1 MTIVLIIVGFL
12 VITLISNALTNLV
25 IFNGGFEL
33 DTDATSVLLATL
45 LWELMI
51 PLCLLILF
59 TKLVKLVIDKISSK
73 ISNKILTYRIH
84 KIQMKNLNESLEEN
98 KTEEDKMPETKEAF
112 TE

>member
-1 MTIVLIIVGFL
+1 MTVVLIIVGYL

-25 IFNGGFEL
+25 IFNDEFEL
-33 DTDATSVLLATL
+33 DTDATSVLLASL

-59 TKLVKLVIDKISSK
+59 TRLVKLVIDKISSK

-84 KIQMKNLNESLEEN
+84 KIQMKNY
-98 KTEEDKMPETKEAF
+98 KAVVEEDKTSETKEA
-112 TE
+112 

>member
-1 MTIVLIIVGFL
+1 MAIVLIIVGFL

-25 IFNGGFEL
+25 VFKGGFEL

-45 LWELMI
+45 LWEVMI

-73 ISNKILTYRIH
+73 ISNKVLAYRIH
-84 KIQMKNLNESLEEN
+84 KIQTKNSKVAVEEN
-98 KTEEDKMPETKEAF
+98 KTEEDKTPETKEAL

>member
-1 MTIVLIIVGFL
+1 MTVVLIIIGYL

-25 IFNGGFEL
+25 IFNDEFEL
-33 DTDATSVLLATL
+33 DTDATAVLLATL

-59 TKLVKLVIDKISSK
+59 TKLVKLVIDKVSSK

-84 KIQMKNLNESLEEN
+84 RIQMKNYKAVVEEDKTEEN
-98 KTEEDKMPETKEAF
+98 KTSETKEA
-112 TE
+112 

>member
-1 MTIVLIIVGFL
+1 MTVALIIVGFL

-25 IFNGGFEL
+25 IFKGGFEL

-45 LWELMI
+45 LWEVMI

-59 TKLVKLVIDKISSK
+59 TKLVKLVIGKISSK

-84 KIQMKNLNESLEEN
+84 KIQMKNYKVVVEENKAEEN
-98 KTEEDKMPETKEAF
+98 KTSETKEAL
-112 TE
+112 TK

>member
-1 MTIVLIIVGFL
+1 MTVVLIIVGYL

-25 IFNGGFEL
+25 IFNDEFEL
-33 DTDATSVLLATL
+33 DTDATSVLLASL

-59 TKLVKLVIDKISSK
+59 TRLVKLVIDKISSK

-84 KIQMKNLNESLEEN
+84 KIQMKNY
-98 KTEEDKMPETKEAF
+98 KVVVEEDKTSETKEA
-112 TE
+112 

>member
-1 MTIVLIIVGFL
+1 MTVVLIIVGYL

-25 IFNGGFEL
+25 IFDNKFEL
-33 DTDATSVLLATL
+33 DTDATAVLLATL

-84 KIQMKNLNESLEEN
+84 KIQMKNYKAVVEEN
-98 KTEEDKMPETKEAF
+98 KTEEDKTSETKEA
-112 TE
+112 

>member
-1 MTIVLIIVGFL
+1 MTVVLIIIGYL

-25 IFNGGFEL
+25 IFNDEFEL
-33 DTDATSVLLATL
+33 DTDATAVLLATL

-84 KIQMKNLNESLEEN
+84 RIQMKNYKAVVEED
-98 KTEEDKMPETKEAF
+98 KTEEDKTSETKEA
-112 TE
+112 

>member
-1 MTIVLIIVGFL
+1 MTIALIIVGFL

-25 IFNGGFEL
+25 IFKGGFEL

-45 LWELMI
+45 LWEVMI
-51 PLCLLILF
+51 PLCILILF
-59 TKLVKLVIDKISSK
+59 TKLVKLVMDKVSSK

-84 KIQMKNLNESLEEN
+84 KIQMKNYKVAVKENKAEEN
-98 KTEEDKMPETKEAF
+98 KVSETKEAL

>member
-1 MTIVLIIVGFL
+1 MTVVLIIIGYL

-25 IFNGGFEL
+25 IFNDEFEL
-33 DTDATSVLLATL
+33 DTDATAVLLATL

-59 TKLVKLVIDKISSK
+59 TKLVKLVIDKISSW

-84 KIQMKNLNESLEEN
+84 RIQMKNYKAVVEED
-98 KTEEDKMPETKEAF
+98 KTEEDKTSETKEA
-112 TE
+112 

>member
-1 MTIVLIIVGFL
+1 MTIVLIIVVFL

-25 IFNGGFEL
+25 IFKGGFEL

-45 LWELMI
+45 LWEVMI

-59 TKLVKLVIDKISSK
+59 TKLVKLVIDKVSSK

-84 KIQMKNLNESLEEN
+84 KIQMKNYKVAVEENNAEEN
-98 KTEEDKMPETKEAF
+98 KTSETKEAL
-112 TE
+112 TK

>member
-1 MTIVLIIVGFL
+1 MTIALIIVGFL

-25 IFNGGFEL
+25 IFKGGFEL

-59 TKLVKLVIDKISSK
+59 TKLVKLVIDKVSSK
-73 ISNKILTYRIH
+73 ISNKILTYKIH
-84 KIQMKNLNESLEEN
+84 KIQMKNIKESLEKNKAEEN
-98 KTEEDKMPETKEAF
+98 NTSETKEAF